1 MRGAQSQMP
10 AFLINIHRVSNTA
23 EAEAYVERIRGM
35 GPVIDALTAQS
46 AERVTMGI
54 PPPKWVYSYVIS
66 DVERSQE
73 RRVGKE
79 CVSTCRSRRSPSP
92 SKKNTRT
99 TNYTTHN
106 PHNTTKP

>member
-46 AERVTMGI
+46 AERVKMGI
-54 PPPKWVYSYVIS
+54 QPPKWVYSYVIS
-66 DVERSQE
+66 DVENLLKPDNALIEDITPKEIGRASG
-73 RRVGKE
+73 RDRVLQY
-79 CVSTCRSRRSPSP
+79 C
-92 SKKNTRT
+92 
-99 TNYTTHN
+99 
-106 PHNTTKP
+106 